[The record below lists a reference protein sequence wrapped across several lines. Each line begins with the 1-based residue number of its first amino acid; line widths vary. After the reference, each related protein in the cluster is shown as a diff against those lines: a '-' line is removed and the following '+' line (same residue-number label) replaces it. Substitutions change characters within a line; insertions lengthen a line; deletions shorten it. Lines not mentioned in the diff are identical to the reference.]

1 MPGRRVDPSRY
12 SDPSLIGRI
21 VDQFQLAWRLLADPR
36 VPIMLKVMI
45 PALVALYTF
54 SPIDIIPDFLLG
66 LGQLDDLGVLLAALA
81 LFARLAPKAVVDEHR
96 AAMAGGSPA
105 GRHAAIDADD
115 AIDADYSIG
124 GRRAGATRQ

>member
-21 VDQFQLAWRLLADPR
+21 VDQFQLAWRLLTDPR
-36 VPIMLKVMI
+36 VPVMLKVMI
-45 PALVALYTF
+45 PALVALYVF
-54 SPIDIIPDFLLG
+54 SPIDIVPDFLLG

-96 AAMAGGSPA
+96 AAMSGGVSA
-105 GRHAAIDADD
+105 GRYATVGADD
-115 AIDADYSIG
+115 TIEADYSIG
-124 GRRAGATRQ
+124 GGRTGATRQ

>member
-1 MPGRRVDPSRY
+1 MPGRRVDPNRY

-21 VDQFQLAWRLLADPR
+21 VDQFQLAWRLLTDPR
-36 VPIMLKVMI
+36 VPITLKVMI

-54 SPIDIIPDFLLG
+54 SPIDLIPDFLLG

-96 AAMAGGSPA
+96 AAMTSRGPA
-105 GRHAAIDADD
+105 RGRAAVGADD
-115 AIDADYSIG
+115 TIEADYSIG
-124 GRRAGATRQ
+124 SRGAGATRP